1 VRIGVL
7 ISLVAAVLGVGGA
20 KAAAQGRHLADKAPY
35 RLTRAWAGFV
45 QRADGRPFSGIRATW
60 SVPRIVCNRPSS
72 SVAFWVGLGGAT
84 SRSRALEQI
93 GTSVDCS
100 DRAAVSYS
108 AWYEAY
114 PSDAVDIPVVV
125 RPGNVL
131 TADVRVSGPRIVL
144 TLVNDTTGASFA
156 KQLTMQAPET
166 DSAEWI
172 AEAPSSCVSP
182 ACAPLPLAHF
192 GRVTF
197 VSATSTLSGRNHPLG
212 DPQLL
217 NELVAVGRHGRVEAR
232 PVPPPPWFA
241 AGSVLG

>member
-1 VRIGVL
+1 MM
-7 ISLVAAVLGVGGA
+7 VALTLALLSST
-20 KAAAQGRHLADKAPY
+20 AAAQTGHLAGKMPY
-35 RLTRAWAGFV
+35 TLTRAWAGFV
-45 QRADGRPFSGIRATW
+45 QRADGRPFSGVRGTW

-114 PSDAVDIPVVV
+114 PSNAVDIQVVV
-125 RPGNVL
+125 RPGDVL
-131 TADVRVSGPRIVL
+131 TADVRVSGTRMLI

-156 KQLTMQAPET
+156 KQLMMQAPET

-172 AEAPSSCVSP
+172 AEAPASCVSP
-182 ACAPLPLAHF
+182 ACASLPLAHF
-192 GRVTF
+192 SRVTF
-197 VSATSTLSGRNHPLG
+197 VSATSTLSGRDHPLG
-212 DPQLL
+212 EPQLL
-217 NELVAVGRHGRVEAR
+217 NELLAVGRHGRVEAR
-232 PVPPPPWFA
+232 PVPPTPWFA
-241 AGSVLG
+241 TGSVLG